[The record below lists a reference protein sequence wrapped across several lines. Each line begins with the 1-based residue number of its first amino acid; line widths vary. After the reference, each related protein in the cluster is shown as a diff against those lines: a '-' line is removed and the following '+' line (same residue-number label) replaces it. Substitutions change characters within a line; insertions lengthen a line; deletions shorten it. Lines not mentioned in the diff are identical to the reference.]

1 MFCSHTG
8 GNNMSLLFESLFTKI
23 ERANQKMLESLEEGE
38 YYEDHGEEIL
48 GLNSILIEVC
58 HDMKY
63 NYAYEMSLE
72 DADKVKLNE
81 EMKKAQLLLHAIHM
95 TKLNLES
102 YTKYFKTKNENLYIM
117 KKIIIADGFEGFDGW
132 MSTSVKDIMTNK
144 NKAAQFYKPLGFCD
158 AKLSTDDDVW
168 ALSKDRCRELMNDFG
183 VVDID
188 AKEYLKKWNKTFEVT
203 TLNF

>member
-1 MFCSHTG
+1 
-8 GNNMSLLFESLFTKI
+8 MSLIFQSLFTKI
-23 ERANQKMLESLEEGE
+23 ERANQKMMESLEDGE
-38 YYEDHGEEIL
+38 YYEDHGEEIR

-95 TKLNLES
+95 TQLNLES
-102 YTKYFKTKNENLYIM
+102 YTKYFKTKNENLHIM
-117 KKIIIADGFEGFDGW
+117 KNIMIADGFEGFDGL

-168 ALSKDRCRELMNDFG
+168 ALSKDRCRELMNEFG

>member
-1 MFCSHTG
+1 
-8 GNNMSLLFESLFTKI
+8 MSLLFQSLFTKI
-23 ERANQKMLESLEEGE
+23 ERANQKMMESLEDGE

-102 YTKYFKTKNENLYIM
+102 YTKYFKTKNENLHIM
-117 KKIIIADGFEGFDGW
+117 KNIMIADGFEEFDGL

-203 TLNF
+203 TLYF

>member
-1 MFCSHTG
+1 
-8 GNNMSLLFESLFTKI
+8 MSLLFQSLFTKI
-23 ERANQKMLESLEEGE
+23 ERANQKMMESLEDGE

-72 DADKVKLNE
+72 DVDKVKINDD
-81 EMKKAQLLLHAIHM
+81 MKKAQLLLYAVQM
-95 TKLNLES
+95 TQLNLES
-102 YTKYFKTKNENLYIM
+102 YTKYFKTKNENLLIWKNIM
-117 KKIIIADGFEGFDGW
+117 IADGFEEVDGW
-132 MSTSVKDIMTNK
+132 MSTSVKDIMANK
-144 NKAAQFYKPLGFCD
+144 KKAAQFYKPLGYCD
-158 AKLSTDDDVW
+158 AKVSTDDDEW
-168 ALSKDRCRELMNDFG
+168 ALSKARCRELINEFG

-203 TLNF
+203 TLYF

>member
-1 MFCSHTG
+1 
-8 GNNMSLLFESLFTKI
+8 MSLLFQSLFTKI
-23 ERANQKMLESLEEGE
+23 ERANQKMMESLEDGE

-48 GLNSILIEVC
+48 GLNSILIEAC

-81 EMKKAQLLLHAIHM
+81 DMKKAQLLLYAVQM
-95 TKLNLES
+95 TQLNLES
-102 YTKYFKTKNENLYIM
+102 YTKYFKTKNENLLIWKNIM
-117 KKIIIADGFEGFDGW
+117 IADGFEEVNGW
-132 MSTSVKDIMTNK
+132 MSTSVKDIMANK
-144 NKAAQFYKPLGFCD
+144 KKAAQFYKPLGYCD
-158 AKLSTDDDVW
+158 AKVSTDDDEW
-168 ALSKDRCRELMNDFG
+168 ALSKARCRELMNEFG

>member
-1 MFCSHTG
+1 MD
-8 GNNMSLLFESLFTKI
+8 LLFECLFRKI
-23 ERANQKMLESLEEGE
+23 ERANQKIIRSLIKER
-38 YYEDHGEEIL
+38 YSAKLGEEIL

-81 EMKKAQLLLHAIHM
+81 EMKKAQLLLYAVQM
-95 TKLNLES
+95 TQWNLES
-102 YTKYFKTKNENLYIM
+102 YTKYFETKNDNLPIQKNIM
-117 KKIIIADGFEGFDGW
+117 FVDEFEAVDGW
-132 MSTSVKDIMTNK
+132 MSTTVKDIIANK
-144 NKAAQFYKPLGFCD
+144 KTAVQFYKPLGYCD
-158 AKLSTDDDVW
+158 AKVSMDDEMW
-168 ALSKDRCRELMNDFG
+168 ALSYTRFHELMNDFG
-183 VVDID
+183 VVDIE

>member
-1 MFCSHTG
+1 
-8 GNNMSLLFESLFTKI
+8 MSLLFQSLFTKI
-23 ERANQKMLESLEEGE
+23 ERANQKMMESLEDGE
-38 YYEDHGEEIL
+38 YYEDHGEEIR

-102 YTKYFKTKNENLYIM
+102 YTKYFKTKNENLHIM
-117 KKIIIADGFEGFDGW
+117 KNIMIADGFEGFDGL

-168 ALSKDRCRELMNDFG
+168 ALSKDRCRELMNEFG

-203 TLNF
+203 TLYF

>member
-1 MFCSHTG
+1 
-8 GNNMSLLFESLFTKI
+8 MSLLFESLFTKI

-38 YYEDHGEEIL
+38 YYEDHGEEIR

-102 YTKYFKTKNENLYIM
+102 YTKYFKTKNENLHIM
-117 KKIIIADGFEGFDGW
+117 KNIMIADGFEGFDGL

-203 TLNF
+203 TLYF

>member
-1 MFCSHTG
+1 MD
-8 GNNMSLLFESLFTKI
+8 LLFECLFRKI
-23 ERANQKMLESLEEGE
+23 ERANQKLIGSLRKGR
-38 YYEDHGEEIL
+38 YYEERGEEIR

-81 EMKKAQLLLHAIHM
+81 DMKKAQLLLHAVHM

-102 YTKYFKTKNENLYIM
+102 YTKYFKTKNENLHILKNIM
-117 KKIIIADGFEGFDGW
+117 IADGFKGFDGL

-144 NKAAQFYKPLGFCD
+144 NKAAQFYKPLGYCD
-158 AKLSTDDDVW
+158 AKLSTDDDMWV
-168 ALSKDRCRELMNDFG
+168 LSKDRCCELMNDFG

-188 AKEYLKKWNKTFEVT
+188 AKEYLKKWDKTFEVT

>member
-1 MFCSHTG
+1 MD
-8 GNNMSLLFESLFTKI
+8 LLFECLFRKI
-23 ERANQKMLESLEEGE
+23 ERANQKIIRSLIKER
-38 YYEDHGEEIL
+38 YSAKLGEEIL

-81 EMKKAQLLLHAIHM
+81 DMKKAQLLLHAVHM

-102 YTKYFKTKNENLYIM
+102 YTKYFKTKNENLQILKNIM
-117 KKIIIADGFEGFDGW
+117 IADGFEGFDGL

-144 NKAAQFYKPLGFCD
+144 NKAAQFYKPLGYCD

-188 AKEYLKKWNKTFEVT
+188 AKEYLEKWDKTF
-203 TLNF
+203 